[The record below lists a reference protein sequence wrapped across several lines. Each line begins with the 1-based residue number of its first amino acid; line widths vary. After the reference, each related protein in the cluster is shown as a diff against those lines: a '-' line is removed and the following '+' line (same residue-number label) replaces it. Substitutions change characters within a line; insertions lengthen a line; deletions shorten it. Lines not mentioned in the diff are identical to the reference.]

1 MKKLLLI
8 IIIIFTSSEIKSQTD
23 EHSVEKLKEGD
34 IAPNWSL
41 KSESGDFEFLQ
52 NWTVKKIDNCV
63 NLLFNLIGILFFLPF
78 LQHGAL
84 HA

>member
-63 NLLFNLIGILFFLPF
+63 NLLSSLIGILFFLPF
-78 LQHGAL
+78 LLHGAL

>member
-63 NLLFNLIGILFFLPF
+63 NLLFSLIGILFFLPF
-78 LQHGAL
+78 LQHGTL

>member
-8 IIIIFTSSEIKSQTD
+8 IIIIFTSSEIKRQTD
-23 EHSVEKLKEGD
+23 EHRVEKLKEGD

-52 NWTVKKIDNCV
+52 IWTVKKIDNCV
-63 NLLFNLIGILFFLPF
+63 NLLFSLIGILFFLPF